1 MDSNAPPS
9 PRDRHRPNFRAQH
22 RARSHESAHADG
34 VVSADDSGVR
44 PDLPLIC
51 RGEAQVVTTD
61 DHLRQ
66 LLAELRADGSFA
78 YDTEFIGEL
87 TYYPQLCVVQV
98 ASHQRIGLIDPLAG
112 IDLRPL
118 WELLADPSVEKI
130 VHAGEQDIEP
140 VVRHLNRPAANV
152 FDTQIAAGLI
162 GLPYPVSL
170 SKLVVEL
177 TGAKL
182 GKGLTFSH
190 WDQRPLSSIQLRY
203 AADDV
208 RYLPA
213 ARAEMGRRLD
223 KLGHAAWAGEECTA
237 MCDTSLYRFDPETSY
252 LRVRGAASLP
262 PRNQAVLR
270 ELTNW
275 RDAAARKHDVPPRSF
290 LKDEV
295 LADLAKN
302 PVKSVDKLARVR
314 GLPRPVEHEYGNEIV
329 EATSRAMSMPAPN
342 LPSAREPEPTATEKF
357 RSDALF
363 AAAQCICA
371 GLSLDPSLV
380 ASRQDVG
387 EFYRH
392 IIGDGAGEPPLLLR
406 GWRREAVG
414 EMLTEFLAGKRKVGL
429 EWADE
434 ALRATVGGRP

>member
-1 MDSNAPPS
+1 VA
-9 PRDRHRPNFRAQH
+9 
-22 RARSHESAHADG
+22 
-34 VVSADDSGVR
+34 SADDSGVR

-302 PVKSVDKLARVR
+302 PVKSADKLSRVR

-392 IIGDGAGEPPLLLR
+392 VTGDGAGEPPLLLR

-429 EWADE
+429 EWVDE
-434 ALRATVGGRP
+434 ALHAMVGGRP

>member
-1 MDSNAPPS
+1 MDSNANRPAKDRRPPS
-9 PRDRHRPNFRAQH
+9 FRAHH
-22 RARSHESAHADG
+22 RARSHDSAHADAAL
-34 VVSADDSGVR
+34 SADDSNVR
-44 PDLPLIC
+44 PDLPLVH
-51 RGEAQVVTTD
+51 RGEAELVTTEP
-61 DHLRQ
+61 HFHR
-66 LLAELRADGSFA
+66 LLDELRSDGSFA

-98 ASHQRIGLIDPLAG
+98 ASHRRIALIDPLAS

-118 WELLADPSVEKI
+118 WELLADPAVEKI

-190 WDQRPLSSIQLRY
+190 WDQRPLSPIQLRY

-223 KLGHAAWAGEECTA
+223 ALGHAGWAREECTA
-237 MCDTSLYRFDPETSY
+237 MCDTSLYRFDPEASY

-262 PRNQAVLR
+262 PRNLAVLR

-275 RDAAARKHDVPPRSF
+275 RDAAARAHDVPPRTF

-302 PVKSVDKLARVR
+302 PVKSADKLARVR
-314 GLPRPVEHEYGNEIV
+314 GLPRPVEHQYGAEIV

-342 LPSAREPEPTATEKF
+342 LPSAREPEPTASEKF

-380 ASRQDVG
+380 ASRQDVS

-392 IIGDGAGEPPLLLR
+392 VGGKSAGEAPHLLR
-406 GWRREAVG
+406 GWRKEAVG
-414 EMLTEFLAGKRKVGL
+414 DLLIEFLAGKRKVGL
-429 EWADE
+429 AWADD
-434 ALRATVGGRP
+434 ALRATTT